1 MSFTPW
7 ELVDDGSFNGLR
19 KYMRSS
25 DEDEGTVQVR
35 YEGHDVPVIIE
46 RNKQAQNEWSGRFGE
61 GGLHHAAHIPAS
73 VLLQWFLQDG
83 QAAIRRDPDYLARK
97 LNDPDWKY
105 LLRMP
110 IKI

>member
-1 MSFTPW
+1 MSFSEW

-25 DEDEGTVQVR
+25 DEDGGTVQVR
-35 YEGHDVPVIIE
+35 YEGHDVPIIIAQ
-46 RNKQAQNEWSGRFGE
+46 NKQTQNDWNGKFGD
-61 GGLHHAAHIPAS
+61 GLQLAAHIPAS
-73 VLLQWFLQDG
+73 VLLQWVIQDG
-83 QAAIRRDPDYLARK
+83 PIAMKRDPDYLKRK

-105 LLRMP
+105 LLRIP